1 MTQPWWKTTSI
12 YHIYPRSFQDS
23 NGDGIGDLRGIIQR
37 LDYIRDL
44 GFETIWLSPFF
55 ASPQGDWGYDIS
67 DYYAIA
73 PEYGT
78 LADVD
83 DLIAEVHA
91 RGMRVIFD
99 LVLNHTSEEH
109 PWFQESRRDRENP
122 KRQWYIW
129 RDGRGLKPPTNWKS
143 FVGGSG
149 WHLDRATDQWYYA
162 SFLPF
167 QPDLN
172 FRNPEVKEA
181 MFDVARYWLD
191 RGVDGFRLDIFHAIY
206 KDAKF
211 RDNPPSWR
219 YVPNGEA
226 GFFQEM
232 RYTLHQPETFALAR
246 ELRSLA
252 TSYAPERMLLG
263 EVFGPDAIVR
273 RYIGEQGDGLNL
285 IFLWDLLR
293 ARVSGRFFRAV
304 LRHFEETYPDPMIPV
319 IVWGNHDVKRVLS
332 RISKDPMLRHNP
344 ALGKL
349 LAIFQ
354 MTARGVPV
362 VYYGEEIGMQEAAIG
377 HWRAKDPL
385 ARRYRW
391 LPRFLADAVGLYLNR
406 DGSRTPMQWDTSP
419 NAGFC
424 PEEAR
429 PWLPV
434 HRSYRQVNVA
444 AQRKDPDSLLNTYRR
459 LLRLR
464 RENPALRYGSLE
476 VLDGPMGEKNLV
488 IYRRQHEDT
497 MVFVVLN
504 FGKTPVAFA
513 NQTGCERVLFAAG
526 LDAPP
531 SSNRWLLPPLSA
543 VILGS

>member
-1 MTQPWWKTTSI
+1 MAQPWWKTTSI

-55 ASPQGDWGYDIS
+55 ASPQGDWGYDVS

-83 DLIAEVHA
+83 ELIAAVHD

-122 KRQWYIW
+122 KRGWYIW

-143 FVGGSG
+143 FIGGSG
-149 WHLDRATDQWYYA
+149 WHLDRATNQWYYA

-172 FRNPEVKEA
+172 FRNPAVKEA

-206 KDAKF
+206 KDAQF

-219 YVPNGEA
+219 YIPDGQA

-232 RYTLHQPETFALAR
+232 RYTLHQPETFALAG

-252 TSYAPERMLLG
+252 ASYTPERMLLG

-273 RYIGEQGDGLNL
+273 RYLGEQGDGLNL
-285 IFLWDLLR
+285 IFLWNLLR
-293 ARVSGRFFRAV
+293 ARLSGRFFRDV
-304 LRHFEETYPDPMIPV
+304 LQHFEREYPEPLAPV
-319 IVWGNHDVKRVLS
+319 LVWGNHDVKRVLS
-332 RISKDPMLRHNP
+332 RLGKGTSLL

-349 LAIFQ
+349 LAVFQ
-354 MTARGVPV
+354 LTARGVPV
-362 VYYGEEIGMQEAAIG
+362 VYYGEEIGMQELALG

-385 ARRYRW
+385 AHRYRW
-391 LPRFLADAVGLYLNR
+391 LPRFLADALGLYLNR
-406 DGSRTPMQWDTSP
+406 DGCRTPMQWDASA
-419 NAGFC
+419 NAGFA
-424 PEEAR
+424 PAEAH

-434 HRSYRQVNVA
+434 HPCFRQINVA
-444 AQRKDPDSLLNTYRR
+444 AQHDDPDSLLNTYRR
-459 LLRLR
+459 LLHLR
-464 RENPALRYGSLE
+464 RENPALREGALE
-476 VLDGPMGEKNLV
+476 VLASPVGEENLV
-488 IYRRQHEDT
+488 VYRRQHKEARI
-497 MVFVVLN
+497 VVALN
-504 FGKTPVAFA
+504 FGKTPVAFD
-513 NQTGCERVLFAAG
+513 NQTGCQRVLFAAG
-526 LDAPP
+526 LDDRPGN
-531 SSNRWLLPPLSA
+531 NRWLLPPLSA
-543 VILGS
+543 VVWGN